1 MSSEL
6 EKGLVTRLT
15 SVAGGRIYPRT
26 PQNATRPF
34 VRYSRISTS
43 RTQSLTGAVGVTE
56 ASIQVDCMADTYA
69 EAKTTA
75 DAARLLLHGYRGTW
89 GTLKARLVHLQSE
102 NDFSEQEGDKVT
114 HWVSQRY
121 QVWTNMS

>member
-6 EKGLVTRLT
+6 EKGLVSRL
-15 SVAGGRIYPRT
+15 SGVAGGRIYPRT
-26 PQNATRPF
+26 PQNPTYPF
-34 VRYSRISTS
+34 VRYQRITTT
-43 RTQSLTGAVGVTE
+43 RQQSLTGAVGVTE
-56 ASIQVDCMADTYA
+56 ATLQVDCMADTYA

-75 DAARLLLHGYRGTW
+75 DAARTALHGYTGTW
-89 GTLKARLVHLQSE
+89 GTLKAHLVHLQAE

-121 QVWTNMS
+121 QVWTDMS